1 LCGKGLERGRRELDP
16 SLEGQKANVRGGGG
30 AQGRVGRKDGSGM
43 KKEELHRVGAVNS
56 LKGPGGKHVE
66 LRDQE
71 LKLPILQ
78 VLRKPFKM

>member
-1 LCGKGLERGRRELDP
+1 M
-16 SLEGQKANVRGGGG
+16 RGGGG